1 MGVTMKKFLMT
12 KIAKNMNEVLH
23 EFDDTFVSGEGILEV
38 YKMEINFLAQEL
50 DLLDN
55 QIKIV
60 QYLDILQEIL
70 GEEKCISLERDQ
82 LIDLIKVIQYLS

>member
-1 MGVTMKKFLMT
+1 MGITMKKFLMA
-12 KIAKNMNEVLH
+12 KIAKGMNEVLH

-70 GEEKCISLERDQ
+70 GEQKCISLERDQ
-82 LIDLIKVIQYLS
+82 LIDLIKVVQYLS